1 MPKYR
6 MRPGFKHYHM
16 GVKYEGAPPGRKG
29 EHPDV
34 LELDEDRAERLKDKM
49 DLVGGH
55 TDPQRKVEELVE
67 KEVKE
72 AEPEREPPDT
82 SSSVQAGAEDKEQA
96 PEDSEKE
103 DKESPDS
110 ESEKSDPPVD
120 ESPALSLKYLGDG
133 KWNVMRG
140 DKPVNDVP
148 LDEASAKALV
158 DGGN

>member
-6 MRPGFKHYHM
+6 MRLGFKHYHM
-16 GVKYEGAPPGRKG
+16 GVRYEGADPGRAK
-29 EHPDV
+29 EHPDI

-55 TDPQRKVEELVE
+55 TDSKRVEE
-67 KEVKE
+67 K
-72 AEPEREPPDT
+72 PEQEIQET
-82 SSSVQAGAEDKEQA
+82 SSSALAKADQEEQA
-96 PEDSEKE
+96 LKDEKKDE
-103 DKESPDS
+103 ESPDS
-110 ESEKSDPPVD
+110 DSEKSDPPVD

-148 LDEASAKALV
+148 MSEAEAKALV
-158 DGGN
+158 DGGNQ